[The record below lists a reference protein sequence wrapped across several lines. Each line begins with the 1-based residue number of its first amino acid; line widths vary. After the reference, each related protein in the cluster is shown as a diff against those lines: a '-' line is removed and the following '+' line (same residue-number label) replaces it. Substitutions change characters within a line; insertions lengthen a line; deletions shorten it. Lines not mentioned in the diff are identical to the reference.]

1 MAQRHVLLVGKSVLL
16 RQGLKHV
23 LNGDVLAVVGEESS
37 LFAALQFLQS
47 SDEHVDLIIYDQEE
61 NSGDELTDLKAIV
74 DAYPPVTLVI
84 LTAGV
89 NAPSLEKAVEAGARG
104 FLPNTI
110 SPEALNL
117 VLQLLLLGENLF
129 TAAGEVAG
137 ELGSLAREP
146 VGESYVDDSNVRLS
160 PREDAI
166 LNLLGAGEP
175 NKVIARKLN
184 IAEAT
189 VKVHVKSVL
198 RKIDVGNRTQAA
210 VWAINHPAARRHITS

>member
-1 MAQRHVLLVGKSVLL
+1 MVRANVLLVGKSVLL

-23 LNGDVLAVVGEESS
+23 LNADLLSVVGEESS
-37 LFAALQFLQS
+37 LAAALKSLQS
-47 SDEHVDLIIYDQEE
+47 NGQHVDLMIYDQEE
-61 NSGDELTDLKAIV
+61 SSGEELTDFKAV
-74 DAYPPVTLVI
+74 VHAYPQVIAVI

-89 NAPSLEKAVEAGARG
+89 SAPALERAIEVGARG

-129 TAAGEVAG
+129 TAAGDVTGEFGALSREPASEVAN
-137 ELGSLAREP
+137 S
-146 VGESYVDDSNVRLS
+146 DVRLS

-166 LNLLGAGEP
+166 LDLLGAGEP

-210 VWAINHPAARRHITS
+210 VWAINHPAAKRHIPS